1 MPDLHMKKSTNRVKH
16 YSWFG
21 YLICILGVSFYF
33 FPEYPLR
40 LFFQQTIGKEDNE
53 KLTIN
58 KIEDFNVADKKIIEL
73 KRNKKNY
80 KLSPHAQYS
89 ITAKVGY
96 AHPYDDIV
104 KNTIDKLLKKKNKDV
119 KDNNLTTANLFLLWG
134 EMAKS
139 DVFSLFNYK
148 HKSGTGYLLCKGV
161 SYEKS
166 FAASFATQAS
176 KKEQE
181 KYNLCNAYSL
191 TGTFNNYRIIPANE
205 RINKAVHTLMKG
217 DIIHIE
223 GYLVDV
229 PQLEITTAYKANKKN
244 NGLLEGANLNQHYY
258 LYTTKIISDGFIY
271 K

>member
-16 YSWFG
+16 YSYFG
-21 YLICILGVSFYF
+21 YVICILGLLFYF

-40 LFFQQTIGKEDNE
+40 LVYQQLIGKEDPQ
-53 KLTIN
+53 KLTVS
-58 KIEDFNVADKKIIEL
+58 KAGEFKVT
-73 KRNKKNY
+73 NKKVIDFTRNHKDY
-80 KLSPHAQYS
+80 KLVPHAKYS

-96 AHPYDDIV
+96 AHPYDDLTT
-104 KNTIDKLLKKKNKDV
+104 NTLNKLLKKKNKDT
-119 KDNNLTTANLFLLWG
+119 KDPNLTTTNLFLLWG

-148 HKSGTGYLLCKGV
+148 HKSATGYVLCKGV

-176 KKEQE
+176 QKEQE
-181 KYNLCNAYSL
+181 KYNLCSGYSSA
-191 TGTFNNYRIIPANE
+191 GTFNNFRIIPANE
-205 RINKAVHTLMKG
+205 RINQAVHTLTKG
-217 DIIHIE
+217 NIVYIE

-229 PQLEITTAYKANKKN
+229 PQLEITTAHKPNQKKRE
-244 NGLLEGANLNQHYY
+244 LLEGANLSQHYY
-258 LYTTKIISDGFIY
+258 LYTTKVISGGYMY